1 MKLILNGLQSLSV
14 EANKTNVFLSMQ
26 YLQNMGSNIS
36 EFRVN
41 SFAMYMYLL
50 TVNLFNDSISTLCIS
65 RVYST

>member
-14 EANKTNVFLSMQ
+14 EANKTNVFLYIQ
-26 YLQNMGSNIS
+26 YLQNMGLNIS

-41 SFAMYMYLL
+41 SFYMYIYLL